1 MTDQTQHALDL
12 LDQARKATLC
22 GDYRALDQLSAPLN
36 AITEKASTDAVFA
49 AAVRPAAERNAR
61 LLQMALNGIE
71 NVRKRLVDQKQQ
83 MANFGT
89 YDAAGHHAVH
99 VMRPESLQQKI

>member
-1 MTDQTQHALDL
+1 
-12 LDQARKATLC
+12 
-22 GDYRALDQLSAPLN
+22 
-36 AITEKASTDAVFA
+36 
-49 AAVRPAAERNAR
+49 
-61 LLQMALNGIE
+61 MALNGIE